1 MQRECVRWFFKIKD
15 DMTPTEKKNTLKNKR
30 KKHIKELSNDNYCN

>member
-15 DMTPTEKKNTLKNKR
+15 DMTPTEKQKTHFNK
-30 KKHIKELSNDNYCN
+30 EQ

>member
-15 DMTPTEKKNTLKNKR
+15 DMTPTEKKTHFN
-30 KKHIKELSNDNYCN
+30 KELTNDNYCN